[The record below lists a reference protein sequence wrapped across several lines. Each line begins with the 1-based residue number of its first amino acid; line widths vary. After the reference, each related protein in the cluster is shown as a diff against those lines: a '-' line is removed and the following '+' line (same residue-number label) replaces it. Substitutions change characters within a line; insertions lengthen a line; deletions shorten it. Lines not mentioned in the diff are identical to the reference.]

1 MTISTMTKLKISIL
15 FILFSTFN
23 LQAQNFD
30 HEIRQALQLVEYVGV
45 DYSSAVKDSQVVDE
59 GEYQEMVEFAG
70 IVSDKLAQISKVD
83 TSIASL
89 ANNLQD
95 AVKNKAKVSTVKNLA
110 VKLKTQLSQ
119 LTDELVMPEEL
130 LESQIVAALFKENC
144 TSCHGETGAGDGI
157 KGKDL
162 TPRPTNFQD
171 QKRANNRSV
180 FGLYQAITEGLE
192 GTAMVSYKHFSDDQR
207 WSLAFKVAGIAYKN
221 GISETKS
228 KQDSSITLQDFV
240 MFSPNELSA
249 KSNEIELSDIAAM
262 RAKPADFY
270 FSSGSFLQITKQ
282 QLLKAQSAYEN
293 NNLKQAKTLAVSA
306 YLDGFELIEKSLD
319 AHDKLLRKAIEVK
332 LMGLRK
338 QLSIKDNAQQVQ
350 QSITES
356 LQMLN
361 QAESLLNEASLSNT
375 TIFTASFI
383 ILLREG
389 LEALLVVLA
398 LFTIL
403 VRSGHET
410 GRKYLHIGWVS
421 ALFAGFLTWVAAEY
435 LIEIS
440 GASREIM
447 EGVAA
452 LLAAIILLF
461 VGFWMHSKSN
471 ADQWQAYI
479 KDNINKK
486 LKAGSLWGIAG
497 LAFITVYR
505 EVFETVLF
513 YQSLILQTQVS
524 QQFSLLSGFLFGI
537 FILALVAWLV
547 IKYSVKMPLG
557 KFFSTT
563 SYLLLIL
570 AFILAGKAIAALQ
583 EAAVMSATAFPIN
596 ISFDWLGIYSTWEGL
611 MSQLFV
617 VVVSVFLLFKQSK
630 LNS

>member
-1 MTISTMTKLKISIL
+1 MKIITNTKLKISIL
-15 FILFSTFN
+15 FILFSALN
-23 LQAQNFD
+23 IQAQNFD

-70 IVSDKLAQISKVD
+70 IVSEKLAQISKVD
-83 TSIASL
+83 DSIALL
-89 ANNLQD
+89 ANTLQD
-95 AVKNKAKVSTVKNLA
+95 EVKNKAEVSTVKSLA

-119 LTDELVMPEEL
+119 LTDELVLPEEL
-130 LESQIVAALFKENC
+130 LETQLVSTLFKENC
-144 TSCHGETGAGDGI
+144 ASCHGETGAGDGI
-157 KGKDL
+157 KGKNL
-162 TPRPTNFQD
+162 TPSPTNFQD
-171 QKRANNRSV
+171 QQRADNRSV
-180 FGLYQAITEGLE
+180 FGLYQAITEGLD

-207 WSLAFKVAGIAYKN
+207 WSLAFKVAGMAYQN
-221 GISETKS
+221 GVSDSKS
-228 KQDSSITLQDFV
+228 KQGSSITLQNFV

-262 RAKPADFY
+262 RAKPTDFY

-293 NNLKQAKTLAVSA
+293 NDLKQAKILAVSA

-319 AHDKLLRKAIEVK
+319 AHDKSLRKAIEVK

-338 QLSIKDNAQQVQ
+338 QLSLEDNSQQVQ

-361 QAESLLNEASLSNT
+361 QAESLLSEASLSNT

-403 VRSGHET
+403 VRSGHKT

-479 KDNINKK
+479 KNNINKK

-513 YQSLILQTQVS
+513 YQSLILQTQAS

-583 EAAVMSATAFPIN
+583 EAAVISVNTFPIN
-596 ISFDWLGIYSTWEGL
+596 ISFDWLGIYPTWQGL
-611 MSQLFV
+611 AAQLLV
-617 VVVSVFLLFKQSK
+617 LILSIALLLRKHK
-630 LNS
+630 